1 MVSLCDDGRRQN
13 VQHLTAISVA
23 LARSRLVAAGKRL
36 NGPLGSDYHELDDVD
51 SRSFWS
57 S

>member
-1 MVSLCDDGRRQN
+1 MDSLCDDGRRQN